1 MKLVNSRYNQHFDFN
16 NYFAYYLI
24 IENSKEF
31 LKVVEELYGE
41 CFASVDSEFTLSE
54 NNEILSISKNSLLI
68 YNYFDLD
75 LNNKKITNEINS
87 RISSIF
93 SSQDFVEDFSK
104 LNQMFIDINDKVV
117 SNFDFELEYDADLT
131 YDKLIKISNY
141 KISEQSTFIDKLIG
155 YIKIY
160 TALKKTKLLVFVG
173 LSDYLSQAEL
183 ELFLKELEYLD
194 LKCLLVE
201 SHQKYNLNFVGKILI
216 DEDLCEL

>member
-87 RISSIF
+87 RISNIF
-93 SSQDFVEDFSK
+93 SSQDFVEDFTK
-104 LNQMFIDINDKVV
+104 LNQLFININDKVV

-183 ELFLKELEYLD
+183 EVFLKELEYLE

-201 SHQKYNLNFVGKILI
+201 SHQKYNLDFVGKILI